1 MLNSWQAV
9 GRVAKKDTR
18 TTPTGMMFVKFTL
31 AVPREKDKS
40 GNVQTDFIPC
50 TIVGN
55 SGKFFANYIEVGAL
69 VSVSGAIQSSQY
81 EKNGQQLTGYSC
93 FVTSY
98 NLLIPAGTKGTQQ
111 QAAPVQQQYQPQ
123 NYGGFVPSQGA
134 PQAPAP
140 MPPAPPVVDNLPPD
154 PYDGTLPFDIGY

>member
-55 SGKFFANYIEVGAL
+55 SGKFFSNYIEVGAL

-111 QAAPVQQQYQPQ
+111 QAAPVQHQPQPQQYYQ
-123 NYGGFVPSQGA
+123 
-134 PQAPAP
+134 QAPAP
-140 MPPAPPVVDNLPPD
+140 MPPAPPVMDNLPPD